1 MKNGGWIMTTPPFPI
16 PTTSSLSSLLHPL
29 NSSSSHRPLRR
40 SATYG
45 PEPFL
50 RALGRQES
58 TPEVPP
64 TLLERISGPE
74 GQENT
79 PSPQSSL
86 SGFEGAVSRYTPH
99 HSPMPTPTP
108 SEVEADLA
116 RFPPSPP
123 KSATLQ
129 AEITESTHPPRSQLD
144 ATVALCKAIFYYKRD
159 HPDNEQM
166 NAWTDD
172 IMVPILAMKETNS
185 TLPLPITNA
194 EYNRIVHLTYISAFT
209 DKIEEY
215 IDLAMQDVRPPSLL
229 ERITTPTHAS
239 APPTDVSVSNS
250 DEEDPNH
257 PGEDWIK
264 FDINDTKHYPLI
276 FINEDGK
283 EELAQYIRYLSLG
296 DGITLQG
303 TKDKVHC
310 NLWGPSSR
318 QSLPSCQFQ
327 W

>member
-1 MKNGGWIMTTPPFPI
+1 M
-16 PTTSSLSSLLHPL
+16 
-29 NSSSSHRPLRR
+29 
-40 SATYG
+40 YG

-50 RALGRQES
+50 RALGQRES
-58 TPEVPP
+58 TPEVLL
-64 TLLERISGPE
+64 TLLERISSPE
-74 GQENT
+74 GQEST

-86 SGFEGAVSRYTPH
+86 SGFKGAVSRYTPH
-99 HSPMPTPTP
+99 HSPTPTSTP

-123 KSATLQ
+123 ESNNLQ
-129 AEITESTHPPRSQLD
+129 VEIQESTHPPHSQID

-166 NAWTDD
+166 NAWTND

-185 TLPLPITNA
+185 TLPLPITNV
-194 EYNRIVHLTYISAFT
+194 EYNRIVHLTYISTFT

-215 IDLAMQDVRPPSLL
+215 IDLAMQDARPPSLL
-229 ERITTPTHAS
+229 ECISTPTHAS

-250 DEEDPNH
+250 DKEDPNH

-264 FDINDTKHYPLI
+264 FDINNTKHYPLV

-283 EELAQYIRYLSLG
+283 EELAQYIRYLNLG
-296 DGITLQG
+296 DGVMLQG
-303 TKDKVHC
+303 
-310 NLWGPSSR
+310 
-318 QSLPSCQFQ
+318 
-327 W
+327 